1 MFITLYVDRGCPYCQ
16 QVRWVLA
23 EKNIPYQLV
32 ELSLTKDKAF
42 IEEHNPYGKLPILKE
57 RDRSIYDPNVIMFYL
72 DERYPSPSLMPQYPV
87 VRAKTRLAMMRIEK
101 DWYSMLKLVQ
111 ENGAEAKEAAEA
123 LKDSFQAISPIFA
136 DSDYFMSEELTLADG
151 ALAILLHKLSG
162 VGIELEPKSDI
173 KKYAERMFAREAFQD
188 SLLSANQHKFA

>member
-32 ELSLTKDKAF
+32 ELSPTKDKAF
-42 IEEHNPYGKLPILKE
+42 IEEHNPYGTLPILKE
-57 RDRSIYDPNVIMFYL
+57 RDRSIYDANVIMFYL

-151 ALAILLHKLSG
+151 ALAILLHKLSA
-162 VGIELEPKSDI
+162 VGIELESKSEI